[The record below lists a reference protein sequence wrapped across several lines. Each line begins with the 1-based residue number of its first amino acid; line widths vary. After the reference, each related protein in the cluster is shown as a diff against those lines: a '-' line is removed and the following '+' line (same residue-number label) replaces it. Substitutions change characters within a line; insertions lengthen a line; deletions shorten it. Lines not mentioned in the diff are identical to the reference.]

1 MKIKLKD
8 FEKNKSINIIYLA
21 VYKLKSSIFPIYHTS
36 IVFNN
41 KEYTFSCSNGFSQS
55 ELFMFVYHNEYFE
68 FKYFIPLIKI
78 DDSSI
83 QIVNKYLNYLTDNIN
98 SSYYNIFAFNC
109 NFVASNVVNKIY
121 EELLKQSTV
130 PIRINKIPKKI
141 NRLAEMGY
149 YVFKKIY
156 SNLKLK
162 TKKKILLR
170 LDIDIYDEYEIENYH
185 NFVKQIRKDLRSS
198 IIAN

>member
-55 ELFMFVYHNEYFE
+55 ELFMFAYHNEYFE

-83 QIVNKYLNYLTDNIN
+83 QIVYKYLNYLTDNIN

-121 EELLKQSTV
+121 EELLKQSKA

-185 NFVKQIRKDLRSS
+185 NFVKQIRKDLRSQ
-198 IIAN
+198 